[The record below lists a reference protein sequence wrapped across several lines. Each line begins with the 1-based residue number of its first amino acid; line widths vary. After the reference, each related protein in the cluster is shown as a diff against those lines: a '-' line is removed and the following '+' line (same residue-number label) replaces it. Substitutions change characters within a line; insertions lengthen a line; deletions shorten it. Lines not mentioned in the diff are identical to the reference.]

1 MINKKIKFTAET
13 IPNAFAI
20 ISANFGKTLNTS
32 NTKEKKIQNNFDY
45 QTKEEKNLDQVFL

>member
-32 NTKEKKIQNNFDY
+32 STKEKKIQNSESLIC
-45 QTKEEKNLDQVFL
+45 T